1 MNAEIRALLNDPNSK
16 YSNPWYRADDESILE
31 IYDIDVEDIIT
42 ASLGD
47 EDDDWVGEE
56 EV

>member
-1 MNAEIRALLNDPNSK
+1 MFK
-16 YSNPWYRADDESILE
+16 KADLE